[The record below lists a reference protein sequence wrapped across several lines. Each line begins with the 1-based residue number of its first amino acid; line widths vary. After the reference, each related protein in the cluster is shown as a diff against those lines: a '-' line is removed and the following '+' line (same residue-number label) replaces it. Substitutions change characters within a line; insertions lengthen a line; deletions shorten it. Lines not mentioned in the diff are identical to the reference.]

1 VDAYQVWQRSFDR
14 LFGIQHYNTVTGHV
28 NIYYESPWYGLNF
41 QVHGGRYL
49 AGDWGGT
56 LQISREFDT
65 GVEIGAYATFT
76 NVPFSKFGEGSFD
89 KGIRIVIPTEFVL
102 PFGTTTR
109 FEEDLRP
116 IQRDGGQILN
126 NDAILYDMTQSS
138 SYGDLERQ
146 WPHLFP

>member
-1 VDAYQVWQRSFDR
+1 
-14 LFGIQHYNTVTGHV
+14 VTAV
-28 NIYYESPWYGLNF
+28 
-41 QVHGGRYL
+41 VRAGRYL
-49 AGDWGGT
+49 AGDYGGT
-56 LQISREFDT
+56 LELYRRFDT
-65 GVEIGAYATFT
+65 GIIVGAWMTFT

-126 NDAILYDMTQSS
+126 NDAILYDMTQSP